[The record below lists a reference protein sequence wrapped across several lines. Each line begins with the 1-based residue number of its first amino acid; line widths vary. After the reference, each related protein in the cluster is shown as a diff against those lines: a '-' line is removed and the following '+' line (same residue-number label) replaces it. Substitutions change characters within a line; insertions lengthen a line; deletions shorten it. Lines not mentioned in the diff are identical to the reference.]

1 MILKFISE
9 LIPLI
14 PVVGI
19 TCSLDLLPGTIP
31 DWISGSVVRVG
42 PGKFEFGEDQV
53 KHWFDGHGIVHR
65 FNLHKGNV
73 TFESRLVSGSKVMS
87 GSIWVT

>member
-1 MILKFISE
+1 ME
-9 LIPLI
+9 
-14 PVVGI
+14 I
-19 TCSLDLLPGTIP
+19 TCSLDLLSGTIP

-73 TFESRLVSGSKVMS
+73 TFESRLVSGIKVMS
-87 GSIWVT
+87 VLIWVT